1 MIKYITEKEAIDW
14 VSKQK
19 NIHDIHKNFYDW
31 KKHIITISNFW
42 PQCKN
47 IDKNIIRTK

>member
-19 NIHDIHKNFYDW
+19 NIHDIHKIHDIYE
-31 KKHIITISNFW
+31 
-42 PQCKN
+42 N
-47 IDKNIIRTK
+47 IHEIYE